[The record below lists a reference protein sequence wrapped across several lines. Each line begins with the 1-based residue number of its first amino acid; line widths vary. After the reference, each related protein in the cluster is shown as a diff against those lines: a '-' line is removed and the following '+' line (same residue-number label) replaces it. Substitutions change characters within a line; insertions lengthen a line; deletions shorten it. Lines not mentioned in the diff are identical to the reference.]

1 MFRAV
6 KKKKKSCLKSTFP
19 ADMKEGYLLV
29 SSFNSHTLKKCRFE
43 VYLVMHFM
51 HLLFVSLIYLFKIT
65 PKCSI
70 KVLSNFPK
78 CKKTVMCLLE
88 KICVLDKLYSGM
100 KYVALSPEFSVNESS
115 NMY

>member
-1 MFRAV
+1 M
-6 KKKKKSCLKSTFP
+6 LKSTFP
-19 ADMKEGYLLV
+19 ADVEEGYLLV
-29 SSFNSHTLKKCRFE
+29 SSFNSHTLKKCLFE
-43 VYLVMHFM
+43 VYLVLHFM

-65 PKCSI
+65 PKHSI

-100 KYVALSPEFSVNESS
+100 RYVALGPEFNVNESAIFIK
-115 NMY
+115 

>member
-1 MFRAV
+1 M
-6 KKKKKSCLKSTFP
+6 
-19 ADMKEGYLLV
+19 LV
-29 SSFNSHTLKKCRFE
+29 SSFNSHTLKKCPFE

-65 PKCSI
+65 RKCSI

-78 CKKTVMCLLE
+78 CKKTVMCRLE

-100 KYVALSPEFSVNESS
+100 KYVALSPEFSVNESA
-115 NMY
+115 MYIK